1 MLLQQ
6 AQARLQRAK
15 ENHEQLQRL
24 HDELLKLKRRL
35 QVVELVSEMT
45 SGSGYEELMGELD

>member
-6 AQARLQRAK
+6 AQARLQRAV
-15 ENHEQLQRL
+15 EHHNQLQQIYE
-24 HDELLKLKRRL
+24 ELLKLKRRL